1 MRIEDINSIESE
13 SGVIATLLHHPEYI
27 YYSEDLLPN
36 HFTNKDNRCVYT
48 AVESLVKKEIY
59 TADPYNIL
67 QELSS
72 SEATRSFSESLT
84 LEKLQELEEMSDVL
98 CRNSIEEY
106 KLLADNVL
114 RAAFRRELFA
124 DLKECEQRVLKYDA
138 DDIGRMVYD
147 ILDATISG
155 YTRSE
160 EIPEFG
166 ERVDCLWHD
175 IESHQNG
182 FCGIPFFIEALND
195 YVTMEKG
202 ELVVVAAPQKGGKSM
217 FMLDSAV
224 HALRLGET
232 VMYIDSELSDRLFLC
247 RMVAYLTGIDFN
259 AVKNGRYSEEE
270 YGMIQEAI
278 AWIKSQR
285 FVHLYMPVFDQAELY
300 LAVKKIYNR
309 YDGLG
314 LLIVDYI
321 KSSGDADA
329 FATYQ
334 ELGKLTDLIKNDIC
348 GALNIPGLAAAQLTD
363 GGALADSKKIGR
375 NASTILIITDK
386 TAEEVE
392 TDGPECGTKKL
403 FVRFNRNGMQMAQGE
418 YIDLEFNGNKID
430 FRQAKQHIPQSPY

>member
-1 MRIEDINSIESE
+1 MRAEDINSRESE

-27 YYSEDLLPN
+27 YYSENLMPN
-36 HFTNKDNRCVYT
+36 HFTDKDNRCVYT
-48 AVESLVKKEIY
+48 AVENLVKKEIY

-67 QELSS
+67 QELGS
-72 SEATRSFSESLT
+72 SEATRTYSESLT
-84 LEKLQELEEMSDVL
+84 VEKLQELVDMSDVL
-98 CRNSIEEY
+98 VRNSIEEY
-106 KLLADNVL
+106 KLLSDNIL
-114 RAAFRRELFA
+114 RAAFRRELYS
-124 DLKECEQRVLKYDA
+124 DLKECEQLVLKSDA
-138 DDIGRMVYD
+138 DDIGRTVYD
-147 ILDATISG
+147 ILDVTISG

-160 EIPEFG
+160 EIPDFG
-166 ERVDCLWHD
+166 EKVDGLWQD
-175 IESHQNG
+175 VESHQNG

-259 AVKNGRYSEEE
+259 AVKNGRYTDEE
-270 YGMIQEAI
+270 YAEIQKALC
-278 AWIKSQR
+278 WIKQQK
-285 FVHLYMPVFDQAELY
+285 FVHLYMPIFDQKELY

-334 ELGKLTDLIKNDIC
+334 ELGRLTDLIKNDIC
-348 GALNIPGLAAAQLTD
+348 GAMNIPGLAAAQLTD
-363 GGALADSKKIGR
+363 GGGLADSKKIGR
-375 NASTILIITDK
+375 NASTILTITDK
-386 TAEEVE
+386 TPEEVE
-392 TDGPECGTKKL
+392 TDGEECGNKKL

-418 YIDLEFNGNKID
+418 YIDLAFNGNKID
-430 FRQAKQHIPQSPY
+430 FRQAKQHIPQAPY

>member
-1 MRIEDINSIESE
+1 MRAEDINSRESE

-27 YYSEDLLPN
+27 YYSENLMPN
-36 HFTNKDNRCVYT
+36 HFTDKDNRCVYT
-48 AVESLVKKEIY
+48 AVQNLVKKEIY

-72 SEATRSFSESLT
+72 SEATRAYSEYLT
-84 LEKLQELEEMSDVL
+84 VERLQELVDMSDVL
-98 CRNSIEEY
+98 SRNSIEEY
-106 KLLADNVL
+106 KLLSDNIL
-114 RAAFRRELFA
+114 RAAFRRELYN
-124 DLKECEQRVLKYDA
+124 DLKACEKRVLENDA
-138 DDIGRMVYD
+138 DDIGRVVYD
-147 ILDATISG
+147 ILDVTISG

-160 EIPEFG
+160 EIPDFG
-166 ERVDCLWHD
+166 EKVDGLWQD
-175 IESHQNG
+175 VESHQNG

-259 AVKNGRYSEEE
+259 AVKNGRYTSEEYAE
-270 YGMIQEAI
+270 IQKALC
-278 AWIKSQR
+278 WIKQQK
-285 FVHLYMPVFDQAELY
+285 FVHLYMPIFDQKELY

-334 ELGKLTDLIKNDIC
+334 ELGRLTDLIKNDIC
-348 GALNIPGLAAAQLTD
+348 GAMNIPGLAAAQLTD
-363 GGALADSKKIGR
+363 GGGLADSKKIGR
-375 NASTILIITDK
+375 NSSTILTITDK
-386 TAEEVE
+386 TQEEME
-392 TDGPECGTKKL
+392 TDGEECGNKKL
-403 FVRFNRNGMQMAQGE
+403 FVRFNRNGMQMAHGE
-418 YIDLEFNGNKID
+418 YIDLAFNGNKID
-430 FRQAKQHIPQSPY
+430 FRQAKQHIPQEPY